1 LGIWRDVF
9 IYVIVD
15 CKGIM
20 RVMSA
25 EKWGVKKIGRD
36 RWIASRMTARAR
48 AIVMGPV
55 SSEEARPL
63 IAGARY
69 PA

>member
-1 LGIWRDVF
+1 
-9 IYVIVD
+9 VD
-15 CKGIM
+15 CKGII

-25 EKWGVKKIGRD
+25 EKWGVMNIGRD
-36 RWIASRMTARAR
+36 RCITSNITARATPT
-48 AIVMGPV
+48 VMGPV